1 MPSGDLKR
9 SIEREREEERESE
22 GKNRT
27 SSTPVAGATGSQ
39 RCDGKIQVYFFFLFS
54 SNLPKMTD
62 SISK

>member
-39 RCDGKIQVYFFFLFS
+39 RCDGKIQVYFLLFY
-54 SNLPKMTD
+54 LVIFPK
-62 SISK
+62 